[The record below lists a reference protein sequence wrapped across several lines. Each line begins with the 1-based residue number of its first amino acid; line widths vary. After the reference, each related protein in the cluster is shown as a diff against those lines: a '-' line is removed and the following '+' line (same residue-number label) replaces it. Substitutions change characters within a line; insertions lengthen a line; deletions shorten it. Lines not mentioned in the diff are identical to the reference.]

1 MSASTATSTA
11 ARFAAAAGGAPGR
24 VRAAGGGTDAAFAVE
39 FAGLGRTFA
48 PTAPATARP
57 VLRDVSLTVHP
68 GEVLAILGTSGCG
81 KSTLLRIAGGLDSPS
96 AGSVRIDGSPVTAFD
111 TRCAVGFQ
119 EPRLLPWR
127 TVAANVALGLPRG
140 TARESGRAR
149 VAELLDLVGL
159 TAFAGHRPAAIS
171 GGMAQ
176 RASLARALARNP
188 GVLLLDEPFGA
199 LDALTRMKMQDLLL
213 DVHAAAP
220 TTVLL
225 VTHDVDEALQLA
237 DRVILL
243 GQESAPSEADGSSRP
258 GATIVQ
264 QLTVPGNRPRDRGSA
279 ELAELRGR
287 LLAGLGI
294 NRHGDARGVAT
305 GTSIPHFPY

>member
-1 MSASTATSTA
+1 MSASPATRTTG
-11 ARFAAAAGGAPGR
+11 RPVLGNAGGA
-24 VRAAGGGTDAAFAVE
+24 GGTDAAFAVE
-39 FAGLGRTFA
+39 FSGLGRSFA
-48 PTAPATARP
+48 TAATRGRRPATPAVARP
-57 VLRDVSLTVHP
+57 VLRDVSLSVRP

-96 AGSVRIDGSPVTAFD
+96 TGSVRIDGSPVTGFD

-140 TARESGRAR
+140 TAREAGQAR

-159 TAFAGHRPAAIS
+159 SAFAGHRPAAIS

-199 LDALTRMKMQDLLL
+199 LDALTRLKMQDLLL
-213 DVHAAAP
+213 EVHAAAP

-237 DRVILL
+237 DRIILL
-243 GQESAPSEADGSSRP
+243 GQEPAVTDAAIP

-264 QLTVPGNRPRDRGSA
+264 ELTVPGRRPRDRGSA

-294 NRHGDARGVAT
+294 DRHGDTRGVAA
-305 GTSIPHFPY
+305 GTTIPHFPY

>member
-11 ARFAAAAGGAPGR
+11 ARLAAAGVAPGR
-24 VRAAGGGTDAAFAVE
+24 ARAAAGTDAAFAVE
-39 FAGLGRTFA
+39 FTGLGRTFA
-48 PTAPATARP
+48 PTAPASARP

-81 KSTLLRIAGGLDSPS
+81 KSTLLRIAGGLDFPS
-96 AGSVRIDGSPVTAFD
+96 AGSVQIDGSPVTAFD

-140 TARESGRAR
+140 TAREAGQAR

-159 TAFAGHRPAAIS
+159 SAFAGHRPAAIS

-199 LDALTRMKMQDLLL
+199 LDALTRLKMQDLLL
-213 DVHAAAP
+213 EVHAAAP

-237 DRVILL
+237 DRIILL
-243 GQESAPSEADGSSRP
+243 GQEPAVTDAAIP

-264 QLTVPGNRPRDRGSA
+264 ELTVPGRRPRDRGSA

-294 NRHGDARGVAT
+294 DRHGDTRGVAA
-305 GTSIPHFPY
+305 GTTIPHFPY